1 MWNWEDAAD
10 FTERPRPPCTF
21 LPQQDFPSA
30 PSLQSFGNQI
40 VLEAKS
46 HHQVCVGGRRGG
58 MEGEPQPPTSSHL
71 G

>member
-1 MWNWEDAAD
+1 MWNWADAAD

-30 PSLQSFGNQI
+30 LSLQSFGNQI